1 MGLMYF
7 KYMKFHGTIFTD
19 ALRSEMKE
27 QIGADIVDRIVCD
40 LEDGFEVYTY
50 IQGDLD
56 FDLKDAL
63 ERKYGTDAALPNVL
77 TIMLLS
83 EIYNTPEE
91 NIRLHADHKQ
101 KSSCRGI
108 RETIRSMNT
117 DGFVYEKGPDRGHLS
132 FFALQLRLSRMIF
145 KFT

>member
-1 MGLMYF
+1 MNGSDVFQVYEVPWND
-7 KYMKFHGTIFTD
+7 FTD

-91 NIRLHADHKQ
+91 NIRLHADNKQ
-101 KSSCRGI
+101 NPAV
-108 RETIRSMNT
+108 E
-117 DGFVYEKGPDRGHLS
+117 VYVK
-132 FFALQLRLSRMIF
+132 Q
-145 KFT
+145 